1 MNRLKFGD
9 VIDLA
14 IGGGWGKEE
23 PENGLIASYVIRGAD
38 FPDITTGNTESLPL
52 RYEKMSSVAKRSL
65 VADDIILEISGGTK
79 DRPTGRTVRIPET
92 IIDSSSHPIIPASF
106 CRLIR
111 PNKDTVSPQW
121 LYYYL
126 QHWWNE
132 GGAWEYQNQ
141 STGISNFQ
149 FKLFS
154 ENFYI
159 TLPTLPEQH
168 AIAEVL
174 SALDDKIAAN
184 TRIMRTIMDLCLS
197 LTQKATDGMDDKFL
211 GSVAASI
218 SRGSAPKY
226 ADSGYLILNQKCIRG
241 GRVTVSKGRISSKLP
256 NSEEKILRFEDILVN
271 STGQGTLG
279 RVARWTRVDD
289 NVSTD
294 SHVSIVRIDPDLAD
308 PSFVGTIL
316 LSKEKEIEGLAEGT
330 TGQTELRKD
339 SIATLPLRLPPA
351 YIQREIGQRIR
362 TLWSLSD
369 SLEEESRT
377 LAATRDELLP
387 LLMSGKITVADAEKR
402 IAE

>member
-9 VIDLA
+9 VIDLT

-23 PENGLIASYVIRGAD
+23 PEDGLIASYVIRGAD
-38 FPDITTGNTESLPL
+38 FPDVTTGNTESLPL

-79 DRPTGRTVRIPET
+79 ERPTGRTVRVSKT
-92 IIDSSSHPIIPASF
+92 IIDSSPHPIIPASF

-111 PNKDTVSPQW
+111 PNKDIVSPRW

-132 GGAWEYQNQ
+132 GGTWEYQNQ

-154 ENFYI
+154 EKFYI

-174 SALDDKIAAN
+174 SALDEKIAASSQ
-184 TRIMRTIMDLCLS
+184 IISSGLHLIDAIYLRTPKHRSESIFEEVATVKGGATPSTKVDEFWNGPHNWATPSDITALDGPWLSSTDRKITDSGLQKITSDLYPS
-197 LTQKATDGMDDKFL
+197 
-211 GSVAASI
+211 GSILMTSRASI
-218 SRGSAPKY
+218 GHYAIAAEPTAVNQGFIVLNAHDSALQPWLFAQLRHRTSEFIAWANGATFLELPK
-226 ADSGYLILNQKCIRG
+226 GVFK
-241 GRVTVSKGRISSKLP
+241 KLP
-256 NSEEKILRFEDILVN
+256 VDLPEARLDEYAAKVN
-271 STGQGTLG
+271 
-279 RVARWTRVDD
+279 
-289 NVSTD
+289 
-294 SHVSIVRIDPDLAD
+294 P
-308 PSFVGTIL
+308 L
-316 LSKEKEIEGLAEGT
+316 L
-330 TGQTELRKD
+330 D
-339 SIATLPLRLPPA
+339 
-351 YIQREIGQRIR
+351 RIR
-362 TLWSLSD
+362 TAQQ
-369 SLEEESRT
+369 ESRA